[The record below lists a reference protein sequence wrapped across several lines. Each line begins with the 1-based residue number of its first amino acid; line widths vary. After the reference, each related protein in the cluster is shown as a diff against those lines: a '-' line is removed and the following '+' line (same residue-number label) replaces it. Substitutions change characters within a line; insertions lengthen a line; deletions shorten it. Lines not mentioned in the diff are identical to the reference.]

1 MSKIDFWLFFLYM
14 ECKKE
19 KGIFDELKL
28 LKFLPMYDYKL
39 IYWKIVN
46 IVNKSMY
53 NTTIFK

>member
-1 MSKIDFWLFFLYM
+1 M
-14 ECKKE
+14 
-19 KGIFDELKL
+19 IFDELKL